1 MNPIRTCIVCRTKG
15 EKQNFIKISKTKDGT
30 FHINKNIG
38 RGAYICNSC
47 ECIKKAIDKK
57 MLNKAFKKE
66 VSADTY
72 KLLSEVLN
80 EQ

>member
-15 EKQNFIKISKTKDGT
+15 EKHNYIKVSKTKDGV
-30 FHINKNIG
+30 FHINENIG
-38 RGAYICNSC
+38 RGAYICKNPD
-47 ECIKKAIDKK
+47 CIKKAIDKK

-72 KLLSEVLN
+72 KLLEEVSN
-80 EQ
+80 E